1 MDNSSELKELMM
13 SSFYK
18 GNEKDYLKARE
29 RLIEELNYFKID
41 YELSNRVELRT
52 RAYFAV
58 HPLIPM
64 HKKKVKSHLMEDHR
78 RGYEIS
84 TREIRIIPQIYYRE
98 RKSVLR

>member
-1 MDNSSELKELMM
+1 MM

-18 GNEKDYLKARE
+18 GNEKDYFKARE

-41 YELSNRVELRT
+41 YELSNRIELRT

-64 HKKKVKSHLMEDHR
+64 HKKKVGSCLIIVYR
-78 RGYEIS
+78 RCHETSKGEI
-84 TREIRIIPQIYYRE
+84 
-98 RKSVLR
+98 